1 MKLYILTYGTNTPRA
16 FESREDCAWAVAAL
30 LREEEAERL
39 WSEERAERHI
49 ANAEEEQDEAI
60 FAVDWRYNLVVRV
73 YAVEVER
80 RF

>member
-1 MKLYILTYGTNTPRA
+1 MKLYIMTYGMNTPRA
-16 FESREDCAWAVAAL
+16 FESREDCAFAVASL
-30 LREEEAERL
+30 LREEEADRP
-39 WSEERAERHI
+39 WTEERAERHI

-60 FAVDWRYNLVVRV
+60 FVVDWHYNLVVRV

>member
-16 FESREDCAWAVAAL
+16 FESREDCACAVAAL

-39 WSEERAERHI
+39 YTEERAARNI
-49 ANAEEEQDEAI
+49 QAAEEEHEEAI
-60 FAVDWRYNLVVRV
+60 FAVDWRYNFVIRV
-73 YAVEVER
+73 NAVELER